1 MHTCLVCPVYSCAS
15 TCDPEP
21 TYALDQ
27 HHSIMEQ
34 RDNRQLNTYAQPP
47 AQFYRRHTQPT
58 QPNLVYPPVHL
69 FRHESTDVHGSDQNM
84 TLNPPPAA
92 ATTVFASHTAE
103 LSGAAS
109 QTPIFSENRGGFF
122 CFSIGTGTPL
132 PYGRAC
138 TRCKKAKVKCVFEP
152 DELANESC
160 RRCRAGGQVCTI
172 PERKQRDPERMP
184 EYLTEQIRQK
194 DRVVESLLKQLQN
207 RYVSTLPSMVASP
220 SNTTICGSRTNLHGR
235 GPDLWFKELP
245 DNDQGSDEGEEDR
258 GTDVNAD
265 LLPIASAPLGL
276 IAESSLNYNRHG
288 TRNREPEDLDES
300 VVGVAN
306 MAYFQP
312 GPATDSRMRAHLLE
326 QSVPEIVIHGIV
338 VPEDV
343 DKLFEIF
350 HANLNPFISL
360 LDPVLHTPTSTFA
373 RCPVLFTVVCAV
385 SSRYYTEK
393 SEIYPI
399 AMQFAKRSAANA
411 LNEGRKTI
419 ELCQA
424 YLLLSIY
431 AAPVVNWEQDCSW
444 LFTGVA
450 IRLATDLN
458 LHQESI
464 STAAQANEKWER
476 ELLNRTRV
484 WMTCFVM
491 DHLIATES
499 GKPPAIKPDD
509 VMRCRSNDWYSRSP
523 YNSVY
528 DLHLCVTTGL
538 QLIIADFQDQIFSL
552 SGLNQARLSTVLFT
566 PILMAHRRTSTSERR
581 MGLSLGSTVEC
592 DRCVLAKICMWSL
605 ILALDLAPTWQFK
618 SFAFLTTYSQLF
630 MFSFALEQ
638 AYRTGFQSMDEL
650 LFTKCLESAKNVLR
664 SIIDG
669 SGPSGFV
676 RYCPH
681 GHFTI
686 VAFASAVLLKLLRP
700 EFSHFMP
707 GYEETQVYSLIT
719 QVIQTLSSSAVDD
732 RHIPKLYAH
741 FLDGLLSHHHRDSP
755 ALEHWGP
762 SSSNYG
768 DLSPA
773 SSMFTMSS
781 FFGGGTGADSE
792 QEIYEYQDV
801 YQRAQTA
808 LIPIHYPIG
817 MSTTI
822 QHNAEMELGTEP
834 YNELV

>member
-1 MHTCLVCPVYSCAS
+1 MAE
-15 TCDPEP
+15 DPI
-21 TYALDQ
+21 
-27 HHSIMEQ
+27 S
-34 RDNRQLNTYAQPP
+34 
-47 AQFYRRHTQPT
+47 
-58 QPNLVYPPVHL
+58 
-69 FRHESTDVHGSDQNM
+69 
-84 TLNPPPAA
+84 
-92 ATTVFASHTAE
+92 
-103 LSGAAS
+103 
-109 QTPIFSENRGGFF
+109 
-122 CFSIGTGTPL
+122 
-132 PYGRAC
+132 
-138 TRCKKAKVKCVFEP
+138 
-152 DELANESC
+152 
-160 RRCRAGGQVCTI
+160 
-172 PERKQRDPERMP
+172 
-184 EYLTEQIRQK
+184 
-194 DRVVESLLKQLQN
+194 
-207 RYVSTLPSMVASP
+207 
-220 SNTTICGSRTNLHGR
+220 GSRSYRTMTKGAMKAR
-235 GPDLWFKELP
+235 KIG
-245 DNDQGSDEGEEDR
+245 

-499 GKPPAIKPDD
+499 GKPPAIKPDE
-509 VMRCRSNDWYSRSP
+509 SNDWYSRSP

-528 DLHLCVTTGL
+528 DLHLS
-538 QLIIADFQDQIFSL
+538 D
-552 SGLNQARLSTVLFT
+552 LFT
-566 PILMAHRRTSTSERR
+566 VWFEPGETFNSFIHSNIDGPPQDVDFRTVTIVHDAK
-581 MGLSLGSTVEC
+581 LGVFSDEWAY
-592 DRCVLAKICMWSL
+592 RLAQQSNAI
-605 ILALDLAPTWQFK
+605 DLAPTWQFK

-755 ALEHWGP
+755 ALEPFHHQQLILRSIGGP